1 MDTYRTEEEQVEAI
15 KNWWKSNG
23 VSTITTIAVAI
34 ALVVGWRGWQDSQVE
49 NAATASSLYQ
59 NLFQIQQ
66 KLEQQ
71 ATEEDFATAD
81 HLTGQLK
88 SDYES
93 SAYARYAALLKAKR
107 SAEKGDM
114 ATAEAELQWALVR
127 TEGGVLTDEDL
138 PLRDLLQLRLAKIY
152 LAQEKFEDAQAA
164 LKKVNAK
171 QFKAIGQELEGDIFY
186 AQGELDRARKSYQ
199 LAMDNADR
207 IGSTEVLRIKM
218 SNL

>member
-1 MDTYRTEEEQVEAI
+1 MQKVGLL
-15 KNWWKSNG
+15 G
-23 VSTITTIAVAI
+23 VSWPPYPCRPDE
-34 ALVVGWRGWQDSQVE
+34 WRFKCSAFSCLDMGNIGQC
-49 NAATASSLYQ
+49 
-59 NLFQIQQ
+59 
-66 KLEQQ
+66 
-71 ATEEDFATAD
+71 
-81 HLTGQLK
+81 LTVLCWVL
-88 SDYES
+88 DWVYF
-93 SAYARYAALLKAKR
+93 
-107 SAEKGDM
+107 
-114 ATAEAELQWALVR
+114 
-127 TEGGVLTDEDL
+127 EGDL